1 MCTMVTYDVTIGKF
15 MANSNAV
22 TFRTDGET
30 YNQLAELAK
39 ATDRSKSWHIQQ
51 AVEGY
56 LKHQSLQVE
65 HIQKGL
71 ADAGAGRVIDGE
83 TVSEW
88 LQSWGTENE
97 KDISV

>member
-1 MCTMVTYDVTIGKF
+1 

-22 TFRTDGET
+22 TFRTDGEI
-30 YNQLAELAK
+30 YNQLEELAK
-39 ATDRSKSWHIQQ
+39 ATDRSKFWHVQQ

-56 LKHQSLQVE
+56 LKHQSWQVE
-65 HIQKGL
+65 HIQKGV
-71 ADAGAGRVIDGE
+71 ADAGAGRVIDEE

-88 LQSWGTENE
+88 LQLWGTENE

>member
-1 MCTMVTYDVTIGKF
+1 MYTMVTYGANIGTF

-22 TFRTDGET
+22 TFCADGET
-30 YNQLAELAK
+30 YNQLEELAK
-39 ATDRSKSWHIQQ
+39 ATDRSKPWHVQQ

-56 LKHQSLQVE
+56 LKHQSWQVE

-71 ADAGAGRVIDGE
+71 ADAGAGRVIDEE

-88 LQSWGTENE
+88 LQSWGMENE